1 MLKIFIICII
11 LINSY
16 SAYTETLGIETGL
29 KIPRLLEACSD
40 FPAVYPIGKN
50 SYDFYHQC
58 HFGYLLE
65 L

>member
-29 KIPRLLEACSD
+29 KIPRFVSLKSSNSNLRVGPSEN
-40 FPAVYPIGKN
+40 YPIILKYVIIN
-50 SYDFYHQC
+50 T
-58 HFGYLLE
+58 
-65 L
+65 